1 MQRANTIW
9 RYACAT
15 VISDCS
21 VCELHRQL
29 NYRASDYKAKLRS
42 FRGASMTPVLLPR
55 WITQLL
61 LLFLYCSARL
71 RAYQFLC
78 LIRHDTFSKYYK
90 LLLHLHCRSRYLQC
104 RCHAFSI
111 SFLCINV
118 RFFIRRSLWSGCNI
132 ESAILAFLISH
143 WRNSSLS
150 SSSLSS
156 SALSNG
162 SSNIMA
168 SSLWNC
174 EDISSSYP

>member
-55 WITQLL
+55 WVTQLL

-78 LIRHDTFSKYYK
+78 RIRHDTFSKCYK
-90 LLLHLHCRSRYLQC
+90 LLLHLHCRSWYLNVD
-104 RCHAFSI
+104 ATLFSI
-111 SFLCINV
+111 PFLCINA
-118 RFFIRRSLWSGCNI
+118 RYFFWLRRTLTGI
-132 ESAILAFLISH
+132 AFFLSYQANPFHFKLIF
-143 WRNSSLS
+143 
-150 SSSLSS
+150 
-156 SALSNG
+156 
-162 SSNIMA
+162 
-168 SSLWNC
+168 
-174 EDISSSYP
+174 